1 MLLIM
6 IIFNVRY
13 LIKGVFLMEKQMT

>member
-1 MLLIM
+1 M

-13 LIKGVFLMEKQMT
+13 LIRGVFLMEKQMNQIKI